1 MNQIPNLNIGSMSRI
16 PTNVLG
22 SLRSH
27 REQDTEQ
34 QLLDLVISKAIYD
47 VQHFYNSNKMSQE
60 ENKVFFS
67 QELVLESIRKT
78 CYLQSV
84 LLILNQIKRFV
95 MNTLLSEDAG
105 YKGILK
111 TSIQELFAN
120 SRKRLSPSF
129 FPVLSVMEKIKPS
142 QYKGGSKLG
151 DTLECFHD
159 ITNTMVDDET

>member
-1 MNQIPNLNIGSMSRI
+1 MSQIPNLNIGNMSRI
-16 PTNVLG
+16 PSNVLG
-22 SLRSH
+22 SLRSQ

-105 YKGILK
+105 YKGMLK
-111 TSIQELFAN
+111 TSI
-120 SRKRLSPSF
+120 
-129 FPVLSVMEKIKPS
+129 
-142 QYKGGSKLG
+142 
-151 DTLECFHD
+151 
-159 ITNTMVDDET
+159 